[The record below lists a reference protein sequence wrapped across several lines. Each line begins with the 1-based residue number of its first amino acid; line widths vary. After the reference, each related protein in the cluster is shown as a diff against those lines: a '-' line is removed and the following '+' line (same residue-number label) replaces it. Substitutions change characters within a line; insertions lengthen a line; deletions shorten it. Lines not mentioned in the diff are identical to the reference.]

1 MDRQVAICAEQL
13 TFKGYGGKLMET
25 RFETGISDD
34 KGKSVMQPADEE
46 NTNPT
51 NAHPQATAYFSA
63 TNYSQPITE
72 NKNKSDECNIEEAE
86 SSIQGNYPLNC
97 EKARA
102 VLGRYEYQ
110 IGNIEE
116 ALRVFDGINIAAIT
130 PKIKISLADI
140 RKPEH
145 TCSNSYGAPPFS
157 INTVSLLLE
166 AAYLKSKSLQILGRY
181 REAAESCKVI
191 LDIMQSSLPDGL
203 PENIDLEH
211 KLQDT
216 LINALELLPYLWQLA
231 NMHHEAILSYRRAL
245 LHHWNFNNQTIAT
258 FQKEFAIYLL
268 YSGGEEAYLPNLVIK
283 TDASF
288 VPKSNIEEAIL
299 LLMILLR
306 KVSLKK
312 IEPDPSIL
320 NHLSYALSICGG
332 LGFLGKQLEEM
343 LPAVIDDNEK
353 HLLLALCYYEQGDNS
368 SALNLL
374 KHIYENANPNCAL
387 ALLMASKIHGE
398 NSNSSEGVVTAKR
411 AIEVLEDKHDEM
423 VSVGYYRL
431 GVSLSAYSRLAVTD
445 FERVDRQ
452 NEALECLEIAAR
464 LTRMVDSRVLFDL
477 SLENAE
483 QRNLDVAFSYA
494 NRMLSLEGGSHLKGW
509 MLLARIL
516 SAQKRF
522 GDGESIINA
531 ALDQAE
537 YWDQGELLRTKAKL
551 QLAQGEVKHA
561 LQTYGRVLAVLQVKC
576 KSFGSP
582 EKRHEVGDRRLE
594 LEIWND
600 LAKVYISL
608 SQWPDA
614 DACLVNSK
622 AISDYSASTRH
633 TIGLLYEAKG
643 LHKQALKAYKRA
655 LDVDP
660 AHVQSL
666 VSIAGVFR
674 KLGGQ
679 SGPVARSFL
688 NEALR
693 VDKMHSPAWYNLGL
707 LLRDEGPIGQREAAD
722 CFEAAGVLMEN
733 EPIEPFR

>member
-1 MDRQVAICAEQL
+1 
-13 TFKGYGGKLMET
+13 
-25 RFETGISDD
+25 
-34 KGKSVMQPADEE
+34 MQPADED

-51 NAHPQATAYFSA
+51 NANAQATAYFSA
-63 TNYSQPITE
+63 TTYSQPIIE
-72 NKNKSDECNIEEAE
+72 NQSKSDECNIKEAE
-86 SSIQGNYPLNC
+86 SSIQGSDPLNF
-97 EKARA
+97 EEARA

-145 TCSNSYGAPPFS
+145 TRSNSYGAPPFS

-166 AAYLKSKSLQILGRY
+166 AAYLRSKSLQIFGRY
-181 REAAESCKVI
+181 REAADSCKVI

-203 PENIDLEH
+203 PENIDFDSEH

-231 NMHHEAILSYRRAL
+231 NMHHAAILSYRRAL
-245 LHHWNFNNQTIAT
+245 LHHWNFNNQTIAN

-268 YSGGEEAYLPNLVIK
+268 YSGGEEAYPPNLVIK

-306 KVSLKK
+306 KVSLKN
-312 IEPDPSIL
+312 IEPDPSVL
-320 NHLSYALSICGG
+320 DHLSYALSICGG

-343 LPAVIDDNEK
+343 LPAVTDDNEK
-353 HLLLALCYYEQGDNS
+353 HLLLAFCYYEQGDSS

-398 NSNSSEGVVTAKR
+398 NSNFSKGVATAKR

-431 GVSLSAYSRLAVTD
+431 GVSLSAYSRLALTD

-452 NEALECLEIAAR
+452 NEALECLETAAR
-464 LTRMVDSRVLFDL
+464 LTRMVDSRVLYDL

-522 GDGESIINA
+522 QDGESIINA
-531 ALDQAE
+531 AIDQTE

-551 QLAQGEVKHA
+551 QLAQGEVKCA
-561 LQTYGRVLAVLQVKC
+561 IQTYGRVLAVLQVKC
-576 KSFGSP
+576 KSFGLP
-582 EKRHEVGDRRLE
+582 EKCLELGDRRLE
-594 LEIWND
+594 SEIWND

-622 AISDYSASTRH
+622 AISDYSAATRH

-643 LHKQALKAYKRA
+643 LNKQALKAYKRA

-707 LLRDEGPIGQREAAD
+707 LLRDEGPAGLTEAVD
-722 CFEAAGVLMEN
+722 CFEAAGVLMET